1 MTIEKMIGKDSVL
14 LDLEVKNKKQLLEDL
29 SKYIASIIGKEEREI
44 FNILL
49 EREKLGTTGIGKGVA
64 VPHGKLPKLER
75 IHLLFAKT
83 KKPIEYESE
92 DGQFVDLFFLLLAPE
107 GSGADHLQALSEIS
121 KMARNRET
129 RKTLRE
135 ANNAEEIIKIFK
147 SVDL

>member
-29 SKYIASIIGKEEREI
+29 SKYIASIISKEEREI

-49 EREKLGTTGIGKGVA
+49 EREKLGTTGVGKGVA

-92 DGQFVDLFFLLLAPE
+92 DGQSVDLFFLLLFF
-107 GSGADHLQALSEIS
+107 
-121 KMARNRET
+121 
-129 RKTLRE
+129 TLAFSVVQCELRFE
-135 ANNAEEIIKIFK
+135 CIVIYYYLLILLLIII
-147 SVDL
+147 

>member
-1 MTIEKMIGKDSVL
+1 MITKDSVL
-14 LDLEVKNKKQLLEDL
+14 LNLEVKNKKQLLEDL
-29 SKYIASIIGKEEREI
+29 SKYIASIVGQEEGEI

-64 VPHGKLPKLER
+64 VPHGKLLKLKT

-92 DGQFVDLFFLLLAPE
+92 DKQFVDLFFLLLAPE

-121 KMARNRET
+121 KMSRNRET
-129 RKTLRE
+129 RKALRE
-135 ANNAEEIIKIFK
+135 ASSVEEVIKVFK
-147 SVDL
+147 SADL